1 MGSASNFSDLMARDN
16 DVLVNG
22 TTNYVLS
29 QLETNNPPGTTYLIS
44 EYDPTLSGLPNG
56 TLYGG
61 IYTAEYAL
69 RMSTLPQVHFVGM
82 HELVNGDG
90 IETTDTFNQVAI
102 NAYNHGRTTNTT
114 GLDFGFYA
122 SAQAL
127 GVAVANGAL
136 ARSDAVYGTT
146 GTGGSQV
153 PKSSGGTIPAVYAQ
167 AYHGVNGKRYVVLTN
182 KGASNEV
189 AQVLQDG
196 VALTNQM
203 LMTFVT
209 GSDPG
214 LLNTNPPP
222 NNLQVHTLAV
232 TNPVSI
238 PPYSV
243 VRLEWQVF
251 FVPVPLLTVKSTN
264 SLFELSWP
272 GLTNVNYVLQASTNF
287 ATWESLVTYSGSNT
301 TKRYTETPSGT
312 FRFFRVMVP

>member
-1 MGSASNFSDLMARDN
+1 
-16 DVLVNG
+16 
-22 TTNYVLS
+22 
-29 QLETNNPPGTTYLIS
+29 
-44 EYDPTLSGLPNG
+44 
-56 TLYGG
+56 
-61 IYTAEYAL
+61 
-69 RMSTLPQVHFVGM
+69 
-82 HELVNGDG
+82 
-90 IETTDTFNQVAI
+90 
-102 NAYNHGRTTNTT
+102 
-114 GLDFGFYA
+114 
-122 SAQAL
+122 
-127 GVAVANGAL
+127 
-136 ARSDAVYGTT
+136 
-146 GTGGSQV
+146 
-153 PKSSGGTIPAVYAQ
+153 
-167 AYHGVNGKRYVVLTN
+167 
-182 KGASNEV
+182 
-189 AQVLQDG
+189 

-222 NNLQVHTLAV
+222 NNLQVQTLAV

-301 TKRYTETPSGT
+301 TKRYTEAPGGT